1 MEDMYLSK
9 KLLFILF
16 FLVGLG
22 SLALIPSDASA
33 AYVSNNKVYTYEI
46 MEQDIKELAK
56 AYPDLIKYQVI
67 GKSEYGRNI
76 YAVSLGNGPSV
87 VQINGSH
94 HAREWMTTMVNMNML
109 EQYAQAYKNGK
120 SIDGFNVKSII
131 NQSTIWFIPM
141 VNPDGVTLQ
150 QFGLKKFPSSD
161 HKALIKANDGSMDF
175 RRWKANGKGIDL
187 NRQYDA
193 DWENICCNPGRPY
206 FKNYKGPRQNYAK
219 ETIAMVDFIN
229 KTKPEI
235 VVSYHSSGEILY
247 WNFHQSGSRYN
258 RDHSLAKQIGKMTG
272 YSLIYPKANPSG
284 GGLTDWFI
292 SHYKRPAFT
301 VEIAP
306 YVGETSI
313 PLSYFPSIWNENK
326 VIGLYT
332 ANEGY
337 KLYMKKYSPVKSAA
351 TKKVNDAFL
360 TSKSLRSYH
369 TNKIKRMSDVTVSTS
384 FMNIYNKTGSLIT
397 TAERSLSGLTSSD
410 RAFLTTYIKEAKERK
425 LEAARFID
433 AVKVGDKLSVE
444 KKGFDNLVKKGI
456 LNASVVKEYDD
467 LSYQIKKS
475 EQVISR
481 VYGGTY
487 RNLFGEKYIVPAKIS
502 KEAVIYEISR
512 YKLLTEIETD
522 IANKDYKQA
531 GDKLAMLGRL
541 EKRSIQIKADGN
553 KLHPGKYPDL
563 PGIETQL
570 VSLKEKLVALYE
582 EAAGI
587 TNLKAVNETI
597 TKVQQLYTNYQLI
610 AELSEDLPLFKE
622 LHEIDAFIEEAAIKP
637 DLLNEVTKAKYNT
650 AIVQLQEVRKFEES
664 VLLGEELLKLASEM
678 DKLEELGQPHE
689 EQTFQYNS
697 KKAQLE
703 ELISEIVV
711 QSQKTILVEKY
722 M

>member
-1 MEDMYLSK
+1 MSR

-16 FLVGLG
+16 FFVGLG
-22 SLALIPSDASA
+22 SLSLIPSQATA
-33 AYVSNNKVYTYEI
+33 AYVNNNQVYTYEI

-87 VQINGSH
+87 VQVNGAH

-109 EQYAQAYKNGK
+109 GQYAQAYKSGK
-120 SIDGFNVKSII
+120 SIDGYNVKSII
-131 NQSTIWFIPM
+131 NQSTIWFVPM

-193 DWENICCNPGRPY
+193 NWESICCNPGRPY

-235 VVSYHSSGEILY
+235 VVSYHSSGEILF

-272 YSLIYPKANPSG
+272 YSLVYPKPNPSG

-292 SHYKRPAFT
+292 THYKRPAFT
-301 VEIAP
+301 VEISP
-306 YVGETSI
+306 YVGETSV
-313 PLSYFPSIWNENK
+313 PLSYFPSIWSENK
-326 VIGLYT
+326 AVGLYT

-337 KLYMKKYSPVKSAA
+337 KLYMNKYNPVKSAA

-360 TSKSLRSYH
+360 TSKSLRPYH
-369 TNKIKRMSDVTVSTS
+369 TNKIKDVNDVTVSTN
-384 FMNIYNKTGSLIT
+384 FMNAYNKTGSLIT

-410 RAFLTTYIKEAKERK
+410 RTFLTNYIKEAKERK
-425 LEAARFID
+425 LDAARFID

-444 KKGFDNLVKKGI
+444 KKSFDDLVKKGV
-456 LNASVVKEYDD
+456 LNASVVKEYDE

-487 RNLFGEKYIVPAKIS
+487 RNLFGQKYIIPAKIS

-512 YKLLTEIETD
+512 YNLLSEIETD
-522 IANKDYKQA
+522 IANKEYKQA

-541 EKRSIQIKADGN
+541 EKRSVQIKADGN

-563 PGIETQL
+563 PGIEAQL
-570 VSLKEKLVALYE
+570 VSLKQKLVALYE

-587 TNLKAVNETI
+587 TNLKAANETI
-597 TKVQQLYTNYQLI
+597 TKTQQLYANYQQV
-610 AELSEDLPLFKE
+610 AELSDDLPLFKE
-622 LHEIDAFIEEAAIKP
+622 LHDMNVFIAEAAVKS
-637 DLLNEVTKAKYNT
+637 DLLDEVTKAEYNI
-650 AIVQLQEVRKFEES
+650 AMEQLQEVRKFKES
-664 VLLGEELLKLASEM
+664 VLLGEELLKLASEIIQ
-678 DKLEELGQPHE
+678 LEELGQSHE
-689 EQTFQYNS
+689 EQTLQYNS
-697 KKAQLE
+697 KKAKFE
-703 ELISEIVV
+703 TLISEIVIEA
-711 QSQKTILVEKY
+711 QKTLLVEKY